1 MPAVQYAILALVC
14 AIAAMLV
21 AVWRLARAAAT
32 PADSPALLAR
42 LSAIERA
49 LDRNERTLR
58 EELARNRTESAE
70 AAHRL
75 REELSRSLATLTA
88 ANEGRFD
95 SLRRSVED
103 RLRHLQEDNAA
114 KLELMRQT
122 VDEKLQGTLEQRLG
136 ESFRLVSERLEQVY
150 KGLGEM
156 QKLAGGVDDLKKVLS
171 NVKTRGGW
179 GEVQLASLLE
189 QLLAAE
195 QYERNVATTGTAER
209 VDFAIR
215 LPGRDNSAGVV
226 WLPIDAKFPQD
237 DYQRLVEAAEQANA
251 TAVDTAGKAL
261 ELRLRTEAKRI
272 HEKYVAPPATTDF
285 AILFLPTE
293 GLYAEAL
300 RRPGLADSLQRDCKV
315 MIAGPTTLCALLNSL
330 QMGFR
335 TLAIQRQSGEVW
347 RVLGEAKTQF
357 RKYADVLVKVKKKL
371 DEAGS
376 AVEDAT
382 TRTRAIEK
390 KLRDVEVLPAPS
402 GAQLTLDAAG
412 AAEEAE
418 RLLEKT
424 T

>member
-1 MPAVQYAILALVC
+1 MPAVQYVILALVC
-14 AIAAMLV
+14 VVAAMLI
-21 AVWRLARAAAT
+21 AVWRGLGRE
-32 PADSPALLAR
+32 PAGQPEFPALLAQ
-42 LSAIERA
+42 LSSIEKT
-49 LDRNERTLR
+49 LDHNERTLHD
-58 EELARNRTESAE
+58 ELARNRAESAD
-70 AAHRL
+70 AARQL
-75 REELSRSLATLTA
+75 REELGRSLATLTA
-88 ANEGRFD
+88 ANENRFD

-179 GEVQLASLLE
+179 GEVQLGNLLE
-189 QLLAAE
+189 QMLAPE
-195 QYERNVATTGTAER
+195 QYERNVATTGTTER
-209 VDFAIR
+209 VEFAIR
-215 LPGRDNSAGVV
+215 LPGRDSTAGVV

-237 DYQRLVEAAEQANA
+237 DYQRLVEASEQANPA
-251 TAVDTAGKAL
+251 AVEAAGKAL
-261 ELRLRTEAKRI
+261 EMRLRMEARRI
-272 HEKYVAPPATTDF
+272 HDKYVNPPATTDF

-293 GLYAEAL
+293 GLYAESL

-357 RKYADVLVKVKKKL
+357 RKYADVLGRVKVKL
-371 DEAGS
+371 QQAGS
-376 AVEDAT
+376 AVEEAE
-382 TRTRAIEK
+382 TRTRMIEK

-402 GAQLTLDAAG
+402 GAQLTLEPG
-412 AAEEAE
+412 EAAEAAE
-418 RLLEKT
+418 RATL
-424 T
+424 